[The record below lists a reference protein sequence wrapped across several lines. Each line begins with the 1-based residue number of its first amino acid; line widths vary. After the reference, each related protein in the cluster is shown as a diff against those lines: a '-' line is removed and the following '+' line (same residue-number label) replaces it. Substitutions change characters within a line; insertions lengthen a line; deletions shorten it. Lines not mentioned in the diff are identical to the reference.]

1 MHWSQQYIG
10 EPYVLGDADCARL
23 VARVRREVYKL
34 PVPSD
39 VEVDRAASR
48 LGRVGQMGD
57 LVAMYGQR
65 TDSPEE
71 GDVVLMICRSRPS
84 HVGVY
89 CEVDNEPCVLHAM
102 ENAGMVVLH
111 RIRDLPK
118 VLLTVEGFYKWK

>member
-1 MHWSQQYIG
+1 MHWSENYIG
-10 EPYVLGDADCARL
+10 DPYVLGDADCARL
-23 VARVRREVYKL
+23 VASVRKEIYKL

-57 LVAMYGQR
+57 LVEMYGQR
-65 TDSPEE
+65 TDNPEE
-71 GDVVLMICRSRPS
+71 GDVVLMICRARPS

-89 CEVDNEPCVLHAM
+89 CIVDNEPCVLHAM
-102 ENAGMVVLH
+102 ENAGMVVRH
-111 RIRDLPK
+111 RLRDLPK